1 MNKRLFVITLML
13 LGGTTFVNAQAPT
26 HVPLMTNVW
35 KLIAQKTYV
44 KNASYKMV
52 PSFPKPLKALQN
64 KVVELPGYIIPTKAD
79 YEFKE
84 FMLAVV
90 PYDQCPYC
98 GQGDLPSM
106 VEVKTMK
113 PIKHSDKPVKI
124 KGKLLLNE
132 TGDSRSEIFLL
143 DAVMMN

>member
-1 MNKRLFVITLML
+1 MKKRLIVVAIILFGYISI
-13 LGGTTFVNAQAPT
+13 VNAQAPT

-44 KNASYKMV
+44 KNANYKMV

-64 KVVELPGYIIPTKAD
+64 KMVELPGYIIPTKAD
-79 YEFKE
+79 YEFQE

-98 GQGDLPSM
+98 GQGDIPSM
-106 VEVKTMK
+106 IEVKSLK

-143 DAVMMN
+143 DAIMVN